1 MNNLIK
7 HNIKLASNGGNK
19 ILLNIASDSIL
30 KRFEIK
36 RQSVEIIITNILRL
50 NIKYMMN
57 GIIRVKLMKDDFN
70 NLKNTLTS
78 TWVGSE
84 RNSEYEYFTIE
95 ITNSSMK
102 AKIEYQT
109 LMDVFTFNTFIK
121 ACSNSG
127 VILNYKDTFEYCKL

>member
-7 HNIKLASNGGNK
+7 QNIKLASNGGNK

-50 NIKYMMN
+50 NIKYMIN

-70 NLKNTLTS
+70 NFKNTRT
-78 TWVGSE
+78 
-84 RNSEYEYFTIE
+84 
-95 ITNSSMK
+95 
-102 AKIEYQT
+102 
-109 LMDVFTFNTFIK
+109 
-121 ACSNSG
+121 
-127 VILNYKDTFEYCKL
+127 

>member
-7 HNIKLASNGGNK
+7 QNIKLASNGGNK
-19 ILLNIASDSIL
+19 ILLNIPSNSIL
-30 KRFEIK
+30 KRFKIK

-50 NIKYMMN
+50 NIKYMIN

-70 NLKNTLTS
+70 NLKNTGTL

-102 AKIEYQT
+102 SKIEDQT